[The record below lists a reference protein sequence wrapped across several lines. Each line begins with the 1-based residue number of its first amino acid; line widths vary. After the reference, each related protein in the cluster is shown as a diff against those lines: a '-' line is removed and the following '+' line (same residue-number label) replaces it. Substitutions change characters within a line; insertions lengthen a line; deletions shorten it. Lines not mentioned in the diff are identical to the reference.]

1 MASVETH
8 LTPEVVEDCLRQ
20 ANRRGRLPEV
30 HWDSL
35 NTFRIALPSRP
46 VVTDLVGRVEA
57 ASASGSS
64 RIVFDLQVHR
74 RMIWWMVAVNL
85 ACAVVG
91 PWSTERFFFPMYSWY
106 WQPPLCV
113 LGAFWIAWRWP
124 RQALADARVLAPK
137 WISEIRA
144 RLQGQSASTAS

>member
-1 MASVETH
+1 M
-8 LTPEVVEDCLRQ
+8 VEDCLRE

-35 NTFRIALPSRP
+35 NTFRIALPTRP

-57 ASASGSS
+57 ATVGVADGSS
-64 RIVFDLQVHR
+64 RIVFDLRVHR
-74 RMIWWMVAVNL
+74 RMIWWMVALNL

-91 PWSTERFFFPMYSWY
+91 PWSTERFFIPMYSWW

-113 LGAFWIAWRWP
+113 LGALWVWWKWP
-124 RQALADARVLAPK
+124 GKSHADAMNVAPR
-137 WISEIRA
+137 WIEQIRT
-144 RLQGQSASTAS
+144 RLKGEPR

>member
-1 MASVETH
+1 M
-8 LTPEVVEDCLRQ
+8 VEDCLRH

-57 ASASGSS
+57 ASAGGPS

-74 RMIWWMVAVNL
+74 RMIWWMVVINL

-91 PWSTERFFFPMYSWY
+91 PGSTERFFFPMYSW
-106 WQPPLCV
+106 WGQPPLCV
-113 LGAFWIAWRWP
+113 LGAVWVWWRWP
-124 RQALADARVLAPK
+124 GRALADARAVAPK
-137 WISEIRA
+137 WIEQIRSRVVA
-144 RLQGQSASTAS
+144 EPNSTAPSA